1 MMPRTVSKKMSS
13 QPKQKAG
20 APIKHKT
27 PKKQTNS
34 KISGKSSSSQ
44 RKIVPISKE
53 EKEEEDESIRPITV
67 RSLERKEAKKEQ
79 KKKKRIGKI
88 DKLDRKKLAFAKS

>member
-1 MMPRTVSKKMSS
+1 MPRTAGKKMSD
-13 QPKQKAG
+13 QHKQKAG

-27 PKKQTNS
+27 PKKQTPS
-34 KISGKSSSSQ
+34 KISGKISSSQ

-53 EKEEEDESIRPITV
+53 EEDESYRPTTI

-79 KKKKRIGKI
+79 KKKGRIGHI
-88 DKLDRKKLAFAKS
+88 GKLDRKTKAFAKS

>member
-1 MMPRTVSKKMSS
+1 MPRIADKKMSG
-13 QPKQKAG
+13 QPKQKTG
-20 APIKHKT
+20 APIKHKS
-27 PKKQTNS
+27 PKKQINS

-53 EKEEEDESIRPITV
+53 EEDESFRPTSV

-79 KKKKRIGKI
+79 KKKNRIGKI
-88 DKLDRKKLAFAKS
+88 EKLDRKTIAFAKS

>member
-1 MMPRTVSKKMSS
+1 MMPHTAGKKMSGK
-13 QPKQKAG
+13 PKQKAG

-27 PKKQTNS
+27 PKKQTPS

-44 RKIVPISKE
+44 RKIVPITK
-53 EKEEEDESIRPITV
+53 EEDESIRPITV

-79 KKKKRIGKI
+79 KKKNRIGKI
-88 DKLDRKKLAFAKS
+88 EKLDRKTMAFAKS

>member
-1 MMPRTVSKKMSS
+1 MMPRTASKKMSG

-53 EKEEEDESIRPITV
+53 EEEESIRPTTV

-79 KKKKRIGKI
+79 KKKNRIGKI
-88 DKLDRKKLAFAKS
+88 EKLDRKTMAFAKS

>member
-1 MMPRTVSKKMSS
+1 MPRIADKKMSG

-20 APIKHKT
+20 APIKHKS
-27 PKKQTNS
+27 PKKRINS

-53 EKEEEDESIRPITV
+53 EEDESFRPTSF
-67 RSLERKEAKKEQ
+67 RSLERKEAKKEL
-79 KKKKRIGKI
+79 KKKRRIGKI
-88 DKLDRKKLAFAKS
+88 DKLDRKKLGFAKS

>member
-1 MMPRTVSKKMSS
+1 MMPRTAAKKMSS

-44 RKIVPISKE
+44 RKIVPITK
-53 EKEEEDESIRPITV
+53 EEDESIRPITV

-79 KKKKRIGKI
+79 KKKNRIGKI
-88 DKLDRKKLAFAKS
+88 EKLDRKTMAFAKS

>member
-1 MMPRTVSKKMSS
+1 MMPRTAGKKMSS
-13 QPKQKAG
+13 QTKQKAG

-53 EKEEEDESIRPITV
+53 EEDESYRPTTI

-79 KKKKRIGKI
+79 KNKNRIGKI
-88 DKLDRKKLAFAKS
+88 EKLDRKTMAFDKS

>member
-1 MMPRTVSKKMSS
+1 MPRIADKKMCG
-13 QPKQKAG
+13 QHKQKAG
-20 APIKHKT
+20 APIKHMST
-27 PKKQTNS
+27 KKQINS

-53 EKEEEDESIRPITV
+53 EDDESFRPISV
-67 RSLERKEAKKEQ
+67 RSLERKEAKKEL

-88 DKLDRKKLAFAKS
+88 DKLDRKKLGFAKT

>member
-1 MMPRTVSKKMSS
+1 MPRTASKKMSG

-44 RKIVPISKE
+44 RKIVPVS
-53 EKEEEDESIRPITV
+53 KEEEDKSIRPTTV

-88 DKLDRKKLAFAKS
+88 DKLDRKTKGFAKS

>member
-1 MMPRTVSKKMSS
+1 MHRNTAKKMSS

-20 APIKHKT
+20 APIKHKS
-27 PKKQTNS
+27 PKKQINS

-53 EKEEEDESIRPITV
+53 EEDESFRPTSV
-67 RSLERKEAKKEQ
+67 RSLERKEAQKEL

-88 DKLDRKKLAFAKS
+88 DKLDRKTIAFAKS